1 MTADGMVVTAIL
13 LIAFGMASEL
23 VLGSF
28 SRFFDWR
35 WPKQKYPTGGTHV
48 KVLGGRVALLI
59 GAVLLIGSALA
70 VWA

>member
-1 MTADGMVVTAIL
+1 MTAEGALVAAVL
-13 LIAFGMASEL
+13 LIVFGVASEL

-48 KVLGGRVALLI
+48 KVIGGRLYLLI
-59 GAVLLIGSALA
+59 GVVLLVGSVLALIS
-70 VWA
+70 